1 MVLVNLDPAVGTE
14 ARKTRPALVVSNDR
28 AVATAMR
35 LRRGVLT
42 VLPIT
47 GNTDRIFPFQVHL
60 DEDLAATCGL
70 DKPGKIQAEQ
80 IRSVDLRRI
89 HAELGQLP
97 PGAEPLVRR
106 AMALHLALD

>member
-1 MVLVNLDPAVGTE
+1 VVLVNLDPAVGTE

-60 DEDLAATCGL
+60 DEDVASACGL

-89 HAELGQLP
+89 HAELGHLP
-97 PGAEPLVRR
+97 AGVEPLVRR